1 MGIAPRSADC
11 TTVAPSPCCRNL
23 PKKYRQLHPKD
34 VQDAPVEF
42 YFGKEK
48 GQCATAWHIKVLQV
62 PGRAPA
68 LAFGGKLLC
77 DYSTHVQGQIA
88 EYKDSEGWGF
98 LSVEI
103 DFSSLP
109 EDAPEYAALKKLPS
123 KLFFHRSELPYQLC
137 SCQRASD
144 LCGAKVEFKVVV
156 DDKKGPRAIRLCL
169 LEDILPKHRRPE
181 HHLRCATAQRKRD

>member
-1 MGIAPRSADC
+1 MRIARPLHLALAAGICPRSTNSC
-11 TTVAPSPCCRNL
+11 IRKIFKTL
-23 PKKYRQLHPKD
+23 PWS
-34 VQDAPVEF
+34 F
-42 YFGKEK
+42 YFGEEK
-48 GQCATAWHIKVLQV
+48 GQRATAWHIKVLQV

-77 DYSTHVQGQIA
+77 DYSTRVQGQIA
-88 EYKDSEGWGF
+88 EYKDSETWGF
-98 LSVEI
+98 LSVEL

-109 EDAPEYAALKKLPS
+109 EDAPEYAALKKLPL

-144 LCGAKVEFKVVV
+144 LCGAKVEFKVLV

-169 LEDILPKHRRPE
+169 LEDFLPKHRRPE
-181 HHLRCATAQRKRD
+181 HHLRCARAQRKRD